1 MTGSSV
7 GPNIDPAALD
17 YEIDIEHPSVHAS
30 GDIGYGNAQPNG
42 DYGKMTFYRN
52 RSPNGFAPEVHV
64 EDDGRPSLKLAVAR
78 DAYTKATSGD
88 YERCDRC
95 ELRDPKLR
103 LGTPVW
109 YSFEIR
115 ADPAFPVV
123 NARCVCAQIKAPY
136 YDEDN
141 GSPLFALRIDR
152 GRYLATVEHM
162 YEIKDTAI
170 VDGIEV
176 STHVTPRSTYSGA
189 PSGGKVRALDHH
201 VFGNT
206 AKDFKELQVR
216 AILATDSRPLQT
228 HIEESFRWYT
238 DLVKVIPER
247 TLPDDI
253 HSWHRFTIRV
263 APTNIKDQDGVV
275 QLLVFNPGS
284 GKDELVATAV
294 GEFGNTGNPEP
305 NNDGPKPGTGWQYF
319 KIGPYRDK
327 INIWDC
333 RPAAIYV
340 RNIRRGY
347 WGEGPALRDRLR
359 GTTSP
364 AGS

>member
-1 MTGSSV
+1 MTESS
-7 GPNIDPAALD
+7 GHPDSNPRSLD
-17 YEIDIEHPSVHAS
+17 YAIDIEHPSVHAS

-42 DYGKMTFYRN
+42 DYSKMTFYRN
-52 RSPNGFAPEVHV
+52 RNPNGFAPELHR
-64 EDDGRPSLKLAVAR
+64 EADGRLSLKLAVAR
-78 DAYTKATSGD
+78 DAYIEATSGD
-88 YERCDRC
+88 YQRCDRC

-115 ADPAFPVV
+115 ADPEFPVV

-152 GRYLATVEHM
+152 GRYVATVEHM

-176 STHVTPRSTYSGA
+176 STHVTPCSPYSGE

-206 AKDFKELQVR
+206 ARDFKELQVR
-216 AILATDSRPLQT
+216 AILATDSRPLPT
-228 HIEESFRWYT
+228 HIEESFRWRT
-238 DLVKVIPER
+238 DLVKVIPGR
-247 TLPDDI
+247 PLPDDI
-253 HSWHRFTIRV
+253 YSWRRFTIRV
-263 APTNIKDQDGVV
+263 APTNIKDQDGVA
-275 QLLVFNPGS
+275 QLLVFDPVS
-284 GKDELVATAV
+284 RKDELVATAV
-294 GEFGNTGNPEP
+294 GEFGHTGYPDP
-305 NNDGPKPGTGWQYF
+305 DNDGPLPGTGWQYF

-327 INIWDC
+327 INIWD
-333 RPAAIYV
+333 RQPAAIYV

-347 WGEGPALRDRLR
+347 WEQGPELRDSLR

-364 AGS
+364 AGV